1 MSPRSLVGNSP
12 ELRRFEGL
20 LEGAWLP
27 SYKSWSGKS
36 TEKVYSGGW
45 TLHSMSCLLDFGI
58 IVIIDGNEMEPSFP
72 ADKRDSDDKIKQL
85 ESVP

>member
-1 MSPRSLVGNSP
+1 
-12 ELRRFEGL
+12 
-20 LEGAWLP
+20 
-27 SYKSWSGKS
+27 
-36 TEKVYSGGW
+36 
-45 TLHSMSCLLDFGI
+45 MSCLLDFGI